1 MKIVLI
7 YSASWLGMV
16 ILAIL
21 NGTIREKAYG
31 NIMGELPAHQLSTLT
46 GPILLGMYILMLT
59 GLFRIESS
67 SRQAFLIGSIWL
79 LMTVVFEFIFGHY
92 VMGHP
97 WKRLLNDYNILKGRI
112 WSLMLLWTC
121 ICCVN
126 VGFCWSFFYDRANSR
141 RRLF

>member
-16 ILAIL
+16 FLAIL

-31 NIMGELPAHQLSTLT
+31 NSMGELPAHQLSTLT
-46 GPILLGMYILMLT
+46 GIILLCVYIWMLT
-59 GLFRIESS
+59 GLFRIES

-97 WKRLLNDYNILKGRI
+97 WDRLLNDYNILKGRV
-112 WSLMLLWTC
+112 WSLMLIWTF
-121 ICCVN
+121 IGPYV
-126 VGFCWSFFYDRANSR
+126 FYSLRS
-141 RRLF
+141 

>member
-16 ILAIL
+16 FLAIL

-31 NIMGELPAHQLSTLT
+31 NSMGELPAHQLSTLT
-46 GPILLGMYILMLT
+46 GIILLCVYIWMLT
-59 GLFRIESS
+59 GLFRIES

-79 LMTVVFEFIFGHY
+79 LMTVVFEFVFGHY

-97 WKRLLNDYNILKGRI
+97 WDRLLNDYNILKGRV
-112 WSLMLLWTC
+112 WSLMLIWTF
-121 ICCVN
+121 IGPYV
-126 VGFCWSFFYDRANSR
+126 FYSLRS
-141 RRLF
+141 

>member
-7 YSASWLGMV
+7 YSVSWLGMV

-31 NIMGELPAHQLSTLT
+31 KLMGELTAHQLSTLA
-46 GPILLGMYILMLT
+46 GLILFGVYIWMLT

-67 SRQAFLIGSIWL
+67 RQALLIGSIWL
-79 LMTVVFEFIFGHY
+79 LMTVVFEFVFGHY

-97 WKRLLNDYNILKGRI
+97 WDKLLNDYNILKGRV
-112 WSLMLLWTC
+112 WSLMLIWTFVAPY
-121 ICCVN
+121 IC
-126 VGFCWSFFYDRANSR
+126 Y
-141 RRLF
+141 RLRS

>member
-16 ILAIL
+16 FLAIL

-31 NIMGELPAHQLSTLT
+31 NSMGELPAHQLSTLT
-46 GPILLGMYILMLT
+46 GIILLCVYIWMLT
-59 GLFRIESS
+59 GLFRIES

-97 WKRLLNDYNILKGRI
+97 WDRLLNDYNILKGRV
-112 WSLMLLWTC
+112 WSLMLIWTF
-121 ICCVN
+121 IGPYV
-126 VGFCWSFFYDRANSR
+126 FY
-141 RRLF
+141 RLRS